1 MMMITTYTNIFF
13 FVPSLCALTH
23 SCPSSQPVSHKS
35 IPTHFSQIQPN
46 PFLPNPHQPVP
57 PHAVV
62 VIIFFSPLPSPPCL
76 ISVSSSQ
83 RLIFLPL
90 FSFSSPFFFSLL
102 VSFLFSSS
110 RPFFCFCLYT
120 SFFLFYVPSFLVSF
134 SFLSICYPVFSILDS
149 YYSPFSFFL
158 SYIQLSDRW
167 CTLFS
172 CSSLFFL
179 LFLVSFSFHF
189 SPSLS
194 RFSFLYLSVSV
205 SLCFYLS
212 VSIFLSRFSSRLS
225 SLSVRLFLYVHFS
238 ILNKR
243 KKGEATGKKGGYIS
257 YVYKYIIFL
266 FLLLVAHFVTY
277 HTILSW
283 LRLD

>member
-134 SFLSICYPVFSILDS
+134 SFLSICYPVFLDS
-149 YYSPFSFFL
+149 RFILFSFFL
-158 SYIQLSDRW
+158 TYNSLIDGVLYSPVLVSFFFF
-167 CTLFS
+167 FS
-172 CSSLFFL
+172 SRLVFSPFLPL
-179 LFLVSFSFHF
+179 LFLISISPSLFL

-194 RFSFLYLSVSV
+194 LSFFLVFRLCLSVS
-205 SLCFYLS
+205 SYMF
-212 VSIFLSRFSSRLS
+212 I
-225 SLSVRLFLYVHFS
+225 SLS
-238 ILNKR
+238 
-243 KKGEATGKKGGYIS
+243 
-257 YVYKYIIFL
+257 
-266 FLLLVAHFVTY
+266 
-277 HTILSW
+277 
-283 LRLD
+283 